1 MKYYNMSIVRQGRN
15 MKTKHVNMSSQKLM
29 VCEIYIK
36 KIFKIE
42 IKILFYI
49 LMLNYNTHTGLIWQS
64 TWSHLRELHA
74 AVKQS
79 EEPLL
84 SGSYS
89 NYSFGEQQEVK
100 FCAE

>member
-1 MKYYNMSIVRQGRN
+1 
-15 MKTKHVNMSSQKLM
+15 MKTNHVNMSSQKL
-29 VCEIYIK
+29 VICEIYINK
-36 KIFKIE
+36 DLQNRNKYI
-42 IKILFYI
+42 ILHIDVELY
-49 LMLNYNTHTGLIWQS
+49 THSGLIWQS

-89 NYSFGEQQEVK
+89 NYSFGEQQEVI